1 MVGGSLYYF
10 PFPGR
15 LREKRLG
22 RRRHGVQSVVG
33 TRCGGAV
40 TLSVPLF
47 IYSSSSSVTERE
59 QKKTRLRE
67 TKSAVCIYMAVKDAQ
82 VEGLNFQMEMATMA
96 ARSLCLLPVSIME
109 MPRLF
114 RSHVHNSIF
123 EGYDVYLHIY
133 TYIEIRY
140 VYTYIYAYIEV
151 C

>member
-82 VEGLNFQMEMATMA
+82 VEGLNFQMEMTTMA
-96 ARSLCLLPVSIME
+96 VVVPLLASCISRAGQRGILCNLDASFAPNKGAVWTVS
-109 MPRLF
+109 
-114 RSHVHNSIF
+114 S
-123 EGYDVYLHIY
+123 G
-133 TYIEIRY
+133 
-140 VYTYIYAYIEV
+140 
-151 C
+151 

>member
-1 MVGGSLYYF
+1 M
-10 PFPGR
+10 GR
-15 LREKRLG
+15 VRY
-22 RRRHGVQSVVG
+22 GVQSVVG

-59 QKKTRLRE
+59 QKKTKLRE

-82 VEGLNFQMEMATMA
+82 VEGLNFQMEMTTMA
-96 ARSLCLLPVSIME
+96 ARFLCLLPVSIME
-109 MPRLF
+109 MPWLF

-133 TYIEIRY
+133 VHRDTLCIYIHTYIEICY
-140 VYTYIYAYIEV
+140 VYRNMLIGEG
-151 C
+151 